1 MENVVGCLKLE
12 CDRVQLGVRVGGADG
27 CERIQERV
35 IRRPK
40 LFIPAP
46 GTVRPLNTWEGHR
59 GTDHYERTYEL
70 EQSTYA
76 LVAGSRLLV
85 HLMRTSQSSKEGGG
99 IGVPKAMAKMARRL
113 VCATYLST

>member
-1 MENVVGCLKLE
+1 MENVLGCLELE
-12 CDRVQLGVRVGGADG
+12 CDRVRLGVRVGGADG

-46 GTVRPLNTWEGHR
+46 GTVRPRNPWEGRR
-59 GTDHYERTYEL
+59 GSGNYERTYEL

-76 LVAGSRLLV
+76 LMAGGRLLV
-85 HLMRTSQSSKEGGG
+85 HLGTGENR
-99 IGVPKAMAKMARRL
+99 
-113 VCATYLST
+113 